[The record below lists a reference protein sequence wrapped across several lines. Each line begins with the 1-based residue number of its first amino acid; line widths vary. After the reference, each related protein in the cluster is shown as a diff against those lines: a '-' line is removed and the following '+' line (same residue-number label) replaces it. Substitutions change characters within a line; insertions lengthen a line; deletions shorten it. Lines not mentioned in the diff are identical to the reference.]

1 MSSILRKRGKG
12 KIKVLDR
19 REALREIEE
28 LGGINDLDIK
38 ASLIQALIP
47 VGLKEVGAMLQEEV
61 MRLAGEPRKHGKENT
76 RWGSQGGSVYLL
88 DQKVPLSVPRVRNK
102 DANMEVPLEA
112 YHKFQSPHKADE
124 GLFLKLLNG
133 LSTHNYKDS
142 AELSSQVFGISASSV
157 SKRFRKWSAAYL
169 EKLQNR
175 RLEGHDFVAIF
186 IDGKAYA
193 KDGIVI
199 AMGITMDGQK
209 IMLGL
214 EQMNAENARSVIQFF
229 NKLIERGLC
238 YEQGLLFIVDGSKG
252 LIKAIEERF
261 KDEAMIQRCQ
271 QHKKENVTSYLPL
284 SMQKTVRLRLSQA
297 YDQNTYAQAKAAL
310 LNIAGELDHINPS
323 AASSLREGLEETLTL
338 HRLGLNKELSR
349 SFTSTNCIES
359 VMSQIGQFTDKVDRW
374 RNGRHIQ
381 EWVASSL
388 LQIEPKLHKVNG
400 WRYMKLL
407 RDRIQNAI
415 RNKTIKQTADEPVL
429 TTAGA

>member
-28 LGGINDLDIK
+28 LYGINDLDIK

-47 VGLKEVGAMLQEEV
+47 VGLKKVGEMLQEEV
-61 MRLAGEPRKHGKENT
+61 LQLAGKPRKHGKENT

-88 DQKVPLSVPRVRNK
+88 DQKVPINVPRVRNK
-102 DANMEVPLEA
+102 TANAEVPLEA
-112 YHKFQSPHKADE
+112 YHKLQAPHRADE

-133 LSTHNYKDS
+133 LSTHKYAES
-142 AELSSQVFGISASSV
+142 AELSSEVFGISASSV

-169 EKLQNR
+169 EKLQIR
-175 RLEGHDFVAIF
+175 RLEGHDFVAVF

-193 KDGIVI
+193 EDGIVI
-199 AMGITMDGQK
+199 AMGIAIDGRK
-209 IMLGL
+209 VMLGL
-214 EQMNAENARSVIQFF
+214 EQMNAENARSVVQFF
-229 NKLIERGLC
+229 NKLIERGLSH
-238 YEQGLLFIVDGSKG
+238 EGGLLFIVDGSKG

-261 KDEAMIQRCQ
+261 KDEALIQRCQ
-271 QHKKENVTSYLPL
+271 QHKKENVVSYLPL
-284 SMQKTVRLRLSQA
+284 NMQKTVRLRLSQA
-297 YDQNTYAQAKAAL
+297 YDQNTYAEARTAL
-310 LNIAGELDHINPS
+310 LDIARELDTINPS

-359 VMSQIGQFTDKVDRW
+359 VMSQVGQFTDKVDRW

-381 EWVASSL
+381 EWVASGL
-388 LQIEPKLHKVNG
+388 IQIEPKLHKVNG
-400 WRYMKLL
+400 WRCMKLL
-407 RDRIQNAI
+407 RERIQKAI
-415 RNKTIKQTADEPVL
+415 QDKALKQAVKEPVL
-429 TTAGA
+429 TSVGA